1 MSVRDQIREFI
12 TKELLMDPRGVPIK
26 DDTLLLEQGL
36 IDSTGLFSLATFVE
50 ERFGVEI
57 LDREMLPENFGSVE
71 SLARLV
77 EAKRSAR
84 GS

>member
-12 TKELLMDPRGVPIK
+12 TKELLMDSRGVEIK
-26 DDTLLLEQGL
+26 DDTLLLEQSL

-57 LDREMLPENFGSVE
+57 RDREMLPENFGSVE
-71 SLARLV
+71 SLARFV
-77 EAKRSAR
+77 EAKRSER